1 MNPHLSAFIRQ
12 FQRHL
17 REAWFPIVISGLM
30 FGIFGVFG
38 LAAGQV
44 QEVLANYIGDGE
56 REFAWT
62 RALLSLFAILIFAS
76 TLRHWT
82 ARLLGVNIHAA
93 TTDGWSGWHRVFIS
107 TAWYAPFLGAALSFA
122 QAHVST
128 GGSLDWQALPQQIQ
142 THPFLML
149 AAAAALM
156 PGVLIFVWWL
166 GPVAEFRRHVFSS
179 NLARFLS
186 SAVLPLGFSALAGY
200 FLLMPPSA
208 IEFARAIGPVPIVGF
223 SLAVITAVGCYLIL
237 FSRRRNLPVFTPVLL
252 VPVLIG
258 ALGWDDN
265 HFIRRLS
272 DDSVLER
279 PPIRDAFYEFAAADP
294 RAPIVLISVEG
305 GGIRSAHFAAMVLAR
320 LADHCPRLA
329 RRIFAIS
336 AVSGGAIG
344 AAAYQASL
352 ESMPLEGEHCD
363 LDGDLP
369 PGARQMALDNMLSRD
384 HLSPTLAKMAFPEL
398 VQTFLPASRPDSQ
411 NAFVPGSDRQLG
423 LELTFEQAYAEAFG
437 VPREQANPIEHSV
450 FSQSA
455 PPHLIINLTRVSTG
469 GDYAAS
475 SLDLSGVREQ
485 HPWLHDFRCLWA
497 ERSADG
503 GAADCTRAPDFR
515 LSTIAASSARFPVI
529 SPAGTAGRV
538 DGQTYRFVDGGY
550 FDNSSIEALL
560 AVIDHLRAR
569 PNFETDIRPRLI
581 ILHIDANP
589 YSAEG
594 ELPRPQQERRLDL
607 DIHELQAVL
616 ATREER
622 VRMSFNK
629 LENLEEAETVCDVQL
644 IEMDQPQDVTLR
656 LGWIL
661 SNASAAGLQR
671 EAALQLAAPY
681 EAGDLPLGACRNP
694 NRPAKPSA

>member
-1 MNPHLSAFIRQ
+1 MNLRVSNFIRQ
-12 FQRHL
+12 LQRHL
-17 REAWFPIVISGLM
+17 REAWFPILISVLM
-30 FGIFGVFG
+30 YGIFGIFG

-44 QEVLANYIGDGE
+44 QEVLANYIGDGQG
-56 REFAWT
+56 EFAWT
-62 RALLSLFAILIFAS
+62 RAGVSLFVILMFAA

-82 ARLLGVNIHAA
+82 ARLLGVNVHAS
-93 TTDGWSGWHRVFIS
+93 TTDGWTIWHRAFIS
-107 TAWYAPFLGAALSFA
+107 MAWYAPFLGAALSFA
-122 QAHVST
+122 QAHAST
-128 GGSLDWQALPQQIQ
+128 GGSLDWQDLPQQIQ

-149 AAAAALM
+149 TAASALM
-156 PGVLIFVWWL
+156 PGVLIFLWWFA
-166 GPVAEFRRHVFSS
+166 PIAEFRRGVFSS

-186 SAVLPLGFSALAGY
+186 SATLPLGFAALAAY

-208 IEFARAIGPVPIVGF
+208 IEFARAIGPVPIIGL

-237 FSRRRNLPVFTPVLL
+237 FSRRRGIPVFTPVLL
-252 VPVLIG
+252 VPVIIG
-258 ALGWDDN
+258 AFGWDDN

-279 PPIRDAFYEFAAADP
+279 PHINDAFYEFAGANP
-294 RAPIVLISVEG
+294 RAPIVLVSIEG
-305 GGIRSAHFAAMVLAR
+305 GGIRSAHFSAMVLAR
-320 LADHCPRLA
+320 LADHCPTLA

-344 AAAYQASL
+344 ASAYQASL

-363 LDGDLP
+363 LSGDLP
-369 PGARQMALDNMLSRD
+369 PGAREIALDDMLSRD

-398 VQTFLPASRPDSQ
+398 VQTFLPASSPDRQ
-411 NAFVPGSDRQLG
+411 DAFVPHTDRQLG
-423 LELTFEQAYAEAFG
+423 LELSFEQAYADAFNI
-437 VPREQANPIEHSV
+437 PRGQANPIEHSV

-455 PPHLIINLTRVSTG
+455 PPHLIVNMTRVSTG

-475 SLDLSGVREQ
+475 SLDLTGVREQ

-497 ERSADG
+497 ERSEE

-515 LSTIAASSARFPVI
+515 LSTIAATSARFPVI

-538 DGQTYRFVDGGY
+538 NGHTYRFVDGGY

-560 AVIDHLRAR
+560 AIVDHLQAQ

-594 ELPRPQQERRLDL
+594 EQPRPQQDRRLDL

-622 VRMSFNK
+622 VRMSFNE
-629 LENLEEAETVCDVQL
+629 LENLEETEAVCDVQL
-644 IEMDQPQDVTLR
+644 IEMDTPQDVTLR

-661 SNASAAGLQR
+661 SNASAGELQSQ
-671 EAALQLAAPY
+671 AAVQLGRQY
-681 EAGDLPLGACRNP
+681 DEGNLPLGACRNP